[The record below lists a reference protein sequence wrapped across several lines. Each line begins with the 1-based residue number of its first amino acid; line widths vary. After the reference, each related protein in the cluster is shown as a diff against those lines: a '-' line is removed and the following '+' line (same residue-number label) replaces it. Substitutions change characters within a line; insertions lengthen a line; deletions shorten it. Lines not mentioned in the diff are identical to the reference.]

1 MLVGVVIE
9 DVVVDEGGVVVGA
22 VVVEGGGAAPG
33 IHCEYQGLRTV
44 QIDPDEH
51 VIGPVQPMP
60 PPMMD
65 ESHRLETI

>member
-1 MLVGVVIE
+1 VGVVSE
-9 DVVVDEGGVVVGA
+9 EVVVDEGGVVAGA
-22 VVVEGGGAAPG
+22 VGVGAAPG
-33 IHCEYQGLRTV
+33 MHCEYQGLRTV
-44 QIDPDEH
+44 QIDPDKH